1 MYLKKTEGQ
10 MPRAIWTISLSV
22 LLLSLTAAPSQAHF
36 MTGNDLVEICNEKV
50 PLLCRGVIAG
60 YFDTMGALGY
70 TCESVEHV
78 TLTQTV
84 SVVRKY
90 LQDNPQDLNVPATYL
105 GINAIQ
111 NAFKCKYYPKP

>member
-1 MYLKKTEGQ
+1 
-10 MPRAIWTISLSV
+10 
-22 LLLSLTAAPSQAHF
+22 
-36 MTGNDLVEICNEKV
+36 
-50 PLLCRGVIAG
+50 
-60 YFDTMGALGY
+60 MGALGY
-70 TCESVEHV
+70 TCESVEHI